1 MVGLYFY
8 PNSVVQIENQLSPSE
23 RGELEISDINKFFF
37 KKEKLIVERFGRG
50 FAWLDTGTPESLLKA
65 GQFIETIEKRQ
76 GVKVVFRRNSIQK
89 RVYN

>member
-8 PNSVVQIENQLSPSE
+8 PNSVIQVAKLISPSE
-23 RGELEISDINKFFF
+23 RGELEISDINNYFL
-37 KKEKLIVERFGRG
+37 KKKKLIVETLGRG

-76 GVKVVFRRNSIQK
+76 GVRLGV
-89 RVYN
+89 